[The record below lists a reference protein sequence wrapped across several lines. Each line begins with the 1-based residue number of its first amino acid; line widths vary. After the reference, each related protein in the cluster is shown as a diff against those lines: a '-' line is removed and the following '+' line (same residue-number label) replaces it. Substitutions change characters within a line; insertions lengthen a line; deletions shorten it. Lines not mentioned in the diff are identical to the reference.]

1 MQILLFSSTT
11 FLFIFLPIVCI
22 VYVLIKNE
30 YKNYWLL
37 AASLFFYAWG
47 EPRYL
52 SVMLLIIIVNYW
64 TARLIDTFSKHSK
77 LVLALGIFLNL
88 SILMFFKYT
97 NFIIENLNLITNSS
111 IKPLHIAMPIGIS
124 FFIFQAMSYTI
135 DVYRKDAIVQLDIK
149 KLALYI
155 SLFPQLI
162 AGPIVKYHDIAYSID
177 NRDVSLNDV
186 VYGARR
192 FIIGLSKKV
201 LLANNMGIV
210 ADKVFTTTPD
220 GISVGVAWLGAVA
233 YSLQIFYDF
242 SGYSDMA
249 IGLGRIFGFRF
260 LENFNY
266 PYIARSMTDFW
277 HRWHISLSSWF
288 KEYLYIPL
296 GGNRNGR
303 FRTLWNLLFVFLAT
317 GIWHGAS
324 WNFIV
329 WGLWHGLFI
338 MLEKLTKKT
347 NISSCI
353 GCFYVILVFVIG
365 WVFFRSD
372 NLITAVEYIKVMLGF
387 RNNLPYYGWAYYL
400 NAKYIIIGLV
410 AIMFC
415 YPWNMDFLK
424 TKISTEC
431 AYNACLLICLVLSMI
446 SIAASSYNPFIYFR
460 F

>member
-1 MQILLFSSTT
+1 M
-11 FLFIFLPIVCI
+11 
-22 VYVLIKNE
+22 YALIKEE

-37 AASLFFYAWG
+37 LASLLFYAWG

-64 TARLIDTFSKHSK
+64 AARLIDK
-77 LVLALGIFLNL
+77 LSEHRGIVLSLGILFNL
-88 SILMFFKYT
+88 SILVFFKYT
-97 NFIIENLNLITNSS
+97 DFIIENLNLFLKFS
-111 IKPLHIAMPIGIS
+111 IKPVHIVMPIGIS
-124 FFIFQAMSYTI
+124 FFIFQAMSYTV
-135 DVYRKDAIVQLDIK
+135 DVYRKDAIAQSDIK

-162 AGPIVKYHDIAYSID
+162 AGPIVKYHDIAESID
-177 NRDVSLNDV
+177 NRNVSLDDV

-210 ADKVFTTTPD
+210 ADKVFYTTPD
-220 GISVGVAWLGAVA
+220 GISLGVAWLGAVA

-242 SGYSDMA
+242 SGYSDMS

-266 PYIARSMTDFW
+266 PYIASSMTDFW
-277 HRWHISLSSWF
+277 RRWHISLSSWF

-296 GGNRNGR
+296 GGNRDGS
-303 FRTLWNLLFVFLAT
+303 FKTLRNLFFVFLAT

-324 WNFIV
+324 WNFVV
-329 WGLWHGLFI
+329 WGLWHGIFI
-338 MLEKLTKKT
+338 MLEKILKKT
-347 NISSCI
+347 KISSYI
-353 GCFYVILVFVIG
+353 GHIYVIFVFVIG
-365 WVFFRSD
+365 WVFFRAD
-372 NLITAVEYIKVMLGF
+372 NLIIALEYVQVMLGV
-387 RNNLPYYGWAYYL
+387 RTNLPYYGWAYYL
-400 NAKYIIIGLV
+400 NAKYIIIGLM

-415 YPWNMDFLK
+415 YPWKMDFFK
-424 TKISTEC
+424 AKISTEC
-431 AYNACLLICLVLSMI
+431 AYNACLLVLLGLSMI